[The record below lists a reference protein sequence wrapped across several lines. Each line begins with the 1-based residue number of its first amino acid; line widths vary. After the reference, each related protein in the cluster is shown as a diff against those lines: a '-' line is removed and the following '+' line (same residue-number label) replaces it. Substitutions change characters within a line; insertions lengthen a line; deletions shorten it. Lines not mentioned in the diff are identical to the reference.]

1 MMDTNSIFKEKVAL
15 ITGAG
20 SGLGAAFAFA
30 MGRAGAKLV
39 LGDVNNRALQKVV
52 DELSTLGIEAVSQIC
67 DVSQS
72 ADQSA
77 LVQLAIESWGRL
89 DIAVNNAGICPAMN
103 SFHETSESD
112 FNLVMDVNSKG
123 VFLGMKYQIS
133 AMLKAQQS
141 GVILNVSSVAGLG
154 AAPKLA
160 SYSASKHAV
169 IGLTKTA
176 AVEYAKKNIRINA
189 ICPFY
194 TQTPLVTES
203 QLAEKIDF
211 LNQSTPMKRLATA
224 EEIVNVML
232 MLCAPQNT
240 YMTGQAIAV
249 DGGVTAL

>member
-1 MMDTNSIFKEKVAL
+1 MDFNKKFKDQVAL

-20 SGLGAAFAFA
+20 SGLGSALAFAL
-30 MGRAGAKLV
+30 GKQGAKLI
-39 LGDVNNRALQKVV
+39 LGDVNQIALQKVV
-52 DELSTLGIEAVSQIC
+52 ADLTALDIQVAFNVC
-67 DVSQS
+67 DVSQNT
-72 ADQSA
+72 DQVA
-77 LVQLAIESWGRL
+77 LVQLALDTWGRL
-89 DIAVNNAGICPAMN
+89 DIAVNNAGICPPMH
-103 SFHETSESD
+103 SFHEISEAD
-112 FNLVMDVNSKG
+112 FDFAMNVNTKG
-123 VFLGMKYQIS
+123 VFLGMKHQLS
-133 AMLKAQQS
+133 AMVKSELS

-203 QLAEKIDF
+203 QLFDKIEF
-211 LNQSTPMKRLATA
+211 LNNSSPMKRLATSD
-224 EEIVNVML
+224 EIIDVML
-232 MLCAPQNT
+232 MLCSPQNT